1 MNKTF
6 LIGKINLSLIGVLSV
21 AMPFFSFNLFLEK
34 LFRVTLIMSR
44 FGWCKQYYIPIY
56 GIYLCHVCFMTVFFF
71 IVKVANDL
79 CVARSSDQSLIFPVL
94 SPAASFD
101 TDNVPPF
108 MELVLH
114 WTSSA
119 PMVSRFCCFFVYLS
133 HRLYLPSLCCVY
145 PLWILLIK
153 CLSGPLFCISKLAC

>member
-1 MNKTF
+1 MVQAILHPNIWDIF
-6 LIGKINLSLIGVLSV
+6 
-21 AMPFFSFNLFLEK
+21 
-34 LFRVTLIMSR
+34 MSCM
-44 FGWCKQYYIPIY
+44 FYDS
-56 GIYLCHVCFMTVFFF
+56 FFF

-108 MELVLH
+108 LELVLH

-145 PLWILLIK
+145 PLWSVLIK